1 MRSSWLVRLLSLVC
15 FFTNTAMSSISELRE
30 MSNEQMT
37 AVMKDACTNLFRLRI
52 KAQTDRLEV
61 PTELARN
68 RKLVARIKT
77 LMRERELAAAR

>member
-1 MRSSWLVRLLSLVC
+1 
-15 FFTNTAMSSISELRE
+15 MSSISELRE